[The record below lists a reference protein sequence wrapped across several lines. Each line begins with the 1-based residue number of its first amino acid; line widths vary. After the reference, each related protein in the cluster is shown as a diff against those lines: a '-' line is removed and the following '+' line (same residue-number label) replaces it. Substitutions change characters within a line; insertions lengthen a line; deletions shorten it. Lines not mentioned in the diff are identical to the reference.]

1 MEEYEGEWNAG
12 YIHGYG
18 VLKYRSGILKFS
30 LFFIKNSQ
38 NQSKNSRFCSSL
50 TGNVNISEVHHFNT
64 VELLLRHSFLGP
76 ISVKN

>member
-50 TGNVNISEVHHFNT
+50 
-64 VELLLRHSFLGP
+64 
-76 ISVKN
+76 